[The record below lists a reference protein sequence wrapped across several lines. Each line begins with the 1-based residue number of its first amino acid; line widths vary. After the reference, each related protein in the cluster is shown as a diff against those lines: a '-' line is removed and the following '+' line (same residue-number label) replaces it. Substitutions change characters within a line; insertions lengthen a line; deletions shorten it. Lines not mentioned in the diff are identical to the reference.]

1 LLASDFNLMRKEGWG
16 VDFIWMV
23 EGARKKVRERNSVIV
38 DDSGRNE
45 DTNLL
50 LLLYYYYYFIIIIFP
65 DLLFKIYAPN
75 DQI

>member
-1 LLASDFNLMRKEGWG
+1 MYCFVFLASDFNLMERVGGG

-38 DDSGRNE
+38 DDSGRDE

-50 LLLYYYYYFIIIIFP
+50 LLLYYYYYYIP
-65 DLLFKIYAPN
+65 
-75 DQI
+75 